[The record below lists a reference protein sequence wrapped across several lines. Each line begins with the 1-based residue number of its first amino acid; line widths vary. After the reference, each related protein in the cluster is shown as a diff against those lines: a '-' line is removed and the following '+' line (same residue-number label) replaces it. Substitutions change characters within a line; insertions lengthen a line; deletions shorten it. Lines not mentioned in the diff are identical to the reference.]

1 LTQQVKA
8 QESGLSITQQ
18 VVLELQRRNRR
29 ENLGRAWYKF
39 SRNPLSIIG
48 ASTVLVVTLLAVF
61 APLVTPYP
69 EHVKP
74 FVDFDNASLPPSLA
88 HLFGT
93 DEIGRDILSR
103 VIFGFREALGMG
115 VVVLTLVV
123 PVGVLMGLVAGYFHG
138 TWIDTVIMRLTD
150 IFLAVPPL
158 VLALAIASVLKPNL
172 FNAMM
177 AVSLMW
183 WPWYARLVYGLTS
196 ALRNEFFVPRRRPA
210 AQAPAISSPR
220 AANSLTHLHQD
231 ELTWAG
237 SSSSIHVEL
246 RRIGCSTTDLAW
258 GPWSPAAPS
267 SAGPVDLGL
276 PGLAIGRRLGQ
287 LAGRRPRDLFAAEE
301 LTVAASLRCWISLT
315 GVHFPVYGGSKG
327 ADGVN
332 FQSTPAEGW
341 PGGRDG
347 LAIHHQKAI
356 LRILQFRRRSRT
368 GDPIKR
374 RHLKMKPTGWA
385 RCAAAASR

>member
-1 LTQQVKA
+1 MTQQVKA
-8 QESGLSITQQ
+8 QESGLSITHQ

-48 ASTVLVVTLLAVF
+48 GSTVLAVTLLAIF
-61 APLVTPYP
+61 APLVAPFP

-74 FVDFDNASLPPSLA
+74 FTDFANASRPPSLT

-115 VVVLTLVV
+115 VVVLALVV

-183 WPWYARLVYGLTS
+183 WPWYTRLVYGLTS
-196 ALRNEFFVPRRRPA
+196 ALRNEFFVASAETSGAGTSHILFRELLPNM
-210 AQAPAISSPR
+210 ISPIFTKM
-220 AANSLTHLHQD
+220 SLD
-231 ELTWAG
+231 MGWVIIIG
-237 SSSSIHVEL
+237 SMLSYVGLGVQPPKPGLGTMVASGAKFL
-246 RRIGCSTTDLAW
+246 PDLW
-258 GPWSPAAPS
+258 WIS
-267 SAGPVDLGL
+267 VF
-276 PGLAIGRRLGQ
+276 PGLAIVVIVLGFN
-287 LAGRRPRDLFAAEE
+287 LLGDGLRDLFAAEE
-301 LTVAASLRCWISLT
+301 V
-315 GVHFPVYGGSKG
+315 
-327 ADGVN
+327 
-332 FQSTPAEGW
+332 
-341 PGGRDG
+341 
-347 LAIHHQKAI
+347 
-356 LRILQFRRRSRT
+356 
-368 GDPIKR
+368 
-374 RHLKMKPTGWA
+374 
-385 RCAAAASR
+385 